1 MFYNIV
7 TNMGREKKPWE
18 DVPIEVLIELERQ
31 KQEKC
36 DQERHRLYAPMP
48 QPLEKKRTRSKM
60 KPSLDFSEISRKN
73 QSILSRHTIDRFQCD

>member
-36 DQERHRLYAPMP
+36 DQDRRRLYAPMP
-48 QPLEKKRTRSKM
+48 QPLEKKE
-60 KPSLDFSEISRKN
+60 DEIEDET
-73 QSILSRHTIDRFQCD
+73 ILRF

>member
-36 DQERHRLYAPMP
+36 DQERRRLYAPMP
-48 QPLEKKRTRSKM
+48 QPLEQKE
-60 KPSLDFSEISRKN
+60 DEIEDET
-73 QSILSRHTIDRFQCD
+73 ILRF